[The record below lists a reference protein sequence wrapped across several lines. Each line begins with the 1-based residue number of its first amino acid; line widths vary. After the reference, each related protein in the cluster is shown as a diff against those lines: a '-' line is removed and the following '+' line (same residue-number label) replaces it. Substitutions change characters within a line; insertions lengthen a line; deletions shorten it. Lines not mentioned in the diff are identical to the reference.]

1 MESVLFRQT
10 GTVAWL
16 GLNRPKQLNA
26 LSLEMIRLLRRHLDE
41 VALDPSVEIVVL
53 YGEGDR
59 AFCAGGDI
67 RALYDAKDEPN
78 LDTASAFFSEEY
90 ALDDRVARFPKPVVA
105 LWDGIVMG
113 GGVGLTYG
121 AAWKIATDRTRFA
134 MPETG
139 IGFFPDVGMCHALS
153 RMEGGLGVYL
163 ALTGESV
170 GADVLLAAGLANGW
184 LPSGERP
191 SFEAELARRGEQG
204 EAAED
209 IQRFLGA
216 RLAAHRQPSADAAD
230 FLRRVKV
237 YFDAPSLADIVARL
251 REGASGDPFAAQ
263 SLEILRQRSPLSL
276 AVTFEA
282 LRRARSA
289 TYREVLETD
298 LVLALQF
305 IRRGDFLE
313 GVRAQLVDKDRRPK
327 WRHADLASVAPEEVE
342 AFFEPIARLSIPFAD
357 SRP

>member
-1 MESVLFRQT
+1 MDSVLFRQT

-41 VALDPSVEIVVL
+41 MAQDPSVELVVL

-78 LDTASAFFSEEY
+78 LETAAAFFSEEY

-121 AAWKIATDRTRFA
+121 ATWKVATDRTRFA

-153 RMEGGLGVYL
+153 RMQGGLGHYL

-191 SFEAELARRGEQG
+191 SFEAELVKRGEQG
-204 EAAED
+204 ETAEQL
-209 IQRFLGA
+209 QRWLAA
-216 RLAAHRQPSADAAD
+216 RLAVEHRPSEAVAD
-230 FLRRVKV
+230 FLRRVQA
-237 YFDAPSLADIVARL
+237 YFDSPSLSDILARL
-251 REGASGDPFAAQ
+251 REGSSRDPFAAQ
-263 SLEILRQRSPLSL
+263 ALEILRQRSPLSL

-282 LRRARSA
+282 LRRAGNA

-298 LVLALQF
+298 LTLALQF
-305 IRRGDFLE
+305 IRRGDFVE
-313 GVRAQLVDKDRRPK
+313 GVRAQLVDKDRRPR
-327 WRHADLASVAPEEVE
+327 WRHADLASVTAEEVE
-342 AFFEPIARLSIPFAD
+342 AFFEPIAHLSIPFAD
-357 SRP
+357 

>member
-1 MESVLFRQT
+1 MDSIVFRRT
-10 GTVAWL
+10 GSVAWL

-26 LSLEMIRLLRRHLDE
+26 LNFEMIRVLRRHLDE
-41 VALDPSVEIVVL
+41 MAQDPSIQLVVL

-78 LDTASAFFSEEY
+78 LDTAAAFFSEEY

-121 AAWKIATDRTRFA
+121 ATWKVATDRTRFA

-153 RMEGGLGVYL
+153 RMQGGLGHYL

-170 GADVLLAAGLANGW
+170 GSDVLLAAGVANGW
-184 LPSGERP
+184 LASGERP
-191 SFEAELARRGEQG
+191 SFEAELVKRGEQG
-204 EAAED
+204 ETAEQLQRWLNERFTPEHRPAED
-209 IQRFLGA
+209 V
-216 RLAAHRQPSADAAD
+216 AD
-230 FLRRVKV
+230 FLQRVQA
-237 YFDAPSLADIVARL
+237 YFDSPSLSDILARL
-251 REGASGDPFAAQ
+251 REGSTRDPFAAKA
-263 SLEILRQRSPLSL
+263 LDILRQRSPLSL

-282 LRRARSA
+282 LRRARNA

-298 LVLALQF
+298 LNLALQF
-305 IRRGDFLE
+305 IRRGDFVE
-313 GVRAQLVDKDRRPK
+313 GVRAQLVDKDRRPR
-327 WRHADLASVAPEEVE
+327 WRHADLASVTHEEVE
-342 AFFEPIARLSIPFAD
+342 AFFEPITHLSIPFAD
-357 SRP
+357 